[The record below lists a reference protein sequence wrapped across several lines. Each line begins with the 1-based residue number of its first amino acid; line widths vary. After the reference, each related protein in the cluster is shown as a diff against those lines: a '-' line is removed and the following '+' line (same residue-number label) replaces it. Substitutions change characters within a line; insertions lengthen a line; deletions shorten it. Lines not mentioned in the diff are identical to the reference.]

1 MKCRKRRRYESF
13 RELRRQFMKAIL
25 VPFFIILATVLFVYG
40 TRAQS
45 AGAPRIYNVEFVRG
59 VFESTGTVQP
69 YYPCSP
75 AVPQGVCGNGNS
87 KGYSLFGRAKDR
99 ITIRLRSNTGGA
111 VFSIFTPDD
120 ESVERG
126 GATTFWSGELP
137 VAGYYRINVFTS
149 RSSTPFRIR
158 IARLN

>member
-1 MKCRKRRRYESF
+1 
-13 RELRRQFMKAIL
+13 MKAIL

-87 KGYSLFGRAKDR
+87 KGYSLIGRAKDR

-111 VFSIFTPDD
+111 VFSIFTPDG
-120 ESVERG
+120 ELFERG
-126 GATTFWSGELP
+126 GATTIWSGKLP
-137 VAGYYRINVFTS
+137 GAGYYRINVFTS
-149 RSSTPFRIR
+149 KSSTPFRIR

>member
-1 MKCRKRRRYESF
+1 MKT
-13 RELRRQFMKAIL
+13 IL
-25 VPFFIILATVLFVYG
+25 VTFFIILATVFSVDG

-69 YYPCSP
+69 YHPCSP

-87 KGYSLFGRAKDR
+87 KGYSLIGRAGDR

-111 VFSIFTPDD
+111 VFSIFTPDG
-120 ESVERG
+120 ELVERG
-126 GATTFWSGELP
+126 GATTFWSGKLP
-137 VAGYYRINVFTS
+137 AAGYYRINVFTS
-149 RSSTPFRIR
+149 KSSTPFRIR
-158 IARLN
+158 IARSN